1 MLSKKSTQLL
11 LLICILCVNG
21 IPDLYAEESY
31 LVGFAQD
38 TLANDWRLAQVME
51 VKREFE
57 RYPNIEFI
65 YTDGKGDT
73 ALQVLHIEELVNR
86 GVDLLMVSPR
96 EKSALTD
103 IITKVHNKNIPVV
116 LLDRGIDGDGYT
128 TFIHPDNRR
137 IARAAAEYLLEV
149 LNNRGHILML
159 VGVPGATPTIHRTD
173 SFTEIMAPHPSIT
186 ITPIVGN
193 YLRAD
198 TMLALEELL
207 EKGLAFDAIYA
218 QSDSMAAGARMVLR
232 KRGIDPG
239 SIPIVGIDYIR
250 EAQQAIRDG
259 DQSISFTYPTGGKK
273 GANIANQILNGE
285 EVPKEIILESIKV
298 TRDNADM
305 VPPIF

>member
-1 MLSKKSTQLL
+1 MKKNAQLFLL
-11 LLICILCVNG
+11 LCVLCVNG
-21 IPDLYAEESY
+21 IPDLYGEEAF

-57 RYPNIEFI
+57 RHPNIKFI

-73 ALQVLHIEELVNR
+73 ALQVLHIEELVSR

-103 IITKVHNKNIPVV
+103 IITKVYSKNIPVV
-116 LLDRGIDGDGYT
+116 LLDRGIDGDGFT

-137 IARAAAEYLLEV
+137 IARAAAEYLLKV

-159 VGVPGATPTIHRTD
+159 VGVPGATPTIHRSD
-173 SFTEIMAPHPSIT
+173 SFTEIMAQHPAIT

-198 TMLALEELL
+198 TMLALEQLL
-207 EKGLAFDAIYA
+207 EKGLSFDAIYA

-232 KRGIDPG
+232 KHGIEPS
-239 SIPIVGIDYIR
+239 SIPIIGIDYIR

-259 DQSISFTYPTGGKK
+259 DQSISFTYPTGGKE
-273 GANIANQILNGE
+273 GAYIANQILSGK

-298 TRDNADM
+298 TRENADM